1 MHIHAYFSDFNPADT
16 HSGEKK
22 EQTTNGVGVL
32 KYFQWEIQLWVCLNV
47 FKLLEVAG
55 RYLNKDISSKAFIS

>member
-1 MHIHAYFSDFNPADT
+1 MHILVTLILLIHIL
-16 HSGEKK
+16 GRKK
-22 EQTTNGVGVL
+22 EQTTNRVGVL
-32 KYFQWEIQLWVCLNV
+32 KYFQLEIQLWVCLNV